1 MLAFKII
8 LIIFS
13 KILIANTMAQ
23 KQKLSDKQILQAK
36 FSLDR
41 FEDELLQQKLPDSIG
56 IGGLQS
62 NLRGDLEARRM
73 SAAIG
78 QVV

>member
-1 MLAFKII
+1 
-8 LIIFS
+8 
-13 KILIANTMAQ
+13 MAQ
-23 KQKLSDKQILQAK
+23 KHRLSDEKILHAK
-36 FSLDR
+36 FSEDR
-41 FEDELLQQKLPDSIG
+41 FESDFQQQNLPDQIG